1 LHFQK
6 PTLADAAKP
15 TPSPLA
21 AKFRESLNRG
31 HLLKPYVSRFI
42 STTKIDYPSRLER
55 IQMTLLNIL
64 VTGGAGFIGSHL
76 VDGLLARGHRVRVL
90 DALVPQVH
98 GALDGPPAYLHKE
111 AEFVRGDVCD
121 AEVVARAL
129 EGVDVVYHEA
139 AEVGVGQS
147 MYEIRRYVQAN
158 DYGTAVV
165 LEEILKRRDSIRKL
179 IVASSM
185 SIYGE
190 GAYRHPQTG
199 ALEYPQLR
207 SDEQLERREWEIYG
221 ADSAV
226 LETVGTP
233 ETKPLFPTSVYA
245 VTKQDQEQFCL
256 SVGRAYKIPTVAF
269 RYFNV
274 YGSRQA
280 LSNPY
285 TGVCAIFSSRLLNNE
300 RPVIFE
306 DGEQSRD
313 FVHVSDIV
321 QANLLALETDKA
333 DYEALNVGTGRATS
347 VRQIAELVAQG
358 LGKDIT
364 PEMVGKYRAGDIRHC
379 IADISK
385 ARELLGYEPKVTLEQ
400 GLPEVLDWVK
410 SQTAAD
416 LVSHATAELVAHQL
430 VR

>member
-1 LHFQK
+1 M
-6 PTLADAAKP
+6 
-15 TPSPLA
+15 
-21 AKFRESLNRG
+21 
-31 HLLKPYVSRFI
+31 
-42 STTKIDYPSRLER
+42 ER
-55 IQMTLLNIL
+55 LNIL

-98 GALDGPPAYLHKE
+98 GALAGPPDYLSKE

-121 AEVVARAL
+121 PDAVSKAL
-129 EGVDVVYHEA
+129 EGIDVVYHEA

-165 LEEILKRRDSIRKL
+165 LEEILKRRAKIRKL

-199 ALEYPQLR
+199 ALEFPQLR
-207 SDEQLERREWEIYG
+207 ADEQLERREWEIYG
-221 ADSAV
+221 ADGAV
-226 LETVGTP
+226 LEAVGTP

-256 SVGRAYKIPTVAF
+256 SIGRAYKIPTVAF

-285 TGVCAIFSSRLLNNE
+285 TGVCAIFSSRLLNDE
-300 RPVIFE
+300 SPVIFE

-333 DYEALNVGTGRATS
+333 DYTALNIGTGRATS

-358 LGKDIT
+358 LGKDIA
-364 PEMVGKYRAGDIRHC
+364 PNIVGKYRAGDIRHC
-379 IADISK
+379 IADISQ
-385 ARELLGYEPKVTLEQ
+385 ACQLLGYEPSVTLEQ
-400 GLPEVLDWVK
+400 GLPEVLDWVRE
-410 SQTAAD
+410 QTAAD
-416 LVSHATAELVAHQL
+416 LVSQATAELEAHQL